1 MALVKDPISNLANAR
16 THMAN
21 ERTHLAYLR
30 TSLSLITFGITLN
43 RFSIFLRSNKTHPHL
58 QVHGPLYQSELVGIM
73 MVAVGIIILCWALF
87 RYIQVTKEIE
97 SDTYSSPK
105 KALIIITAIIL
116 ILGGFST
123 AWMFFTS
130 V

>member
-1 MALVKDPISNLANAR
+1 MALGNDPLSNLANAR

-43 RFSIFLRSNKTHPHL
+43 RFSIFLRANKARPHPK
-58 QVHGPLYQSELVGIM
+58 VHGPLYQSELVGIM
-73 MVAVGIIILCWALF
+73 MVALGILILCWALY
-87 RYIQVTKEIE
+87 RYVQVTKEIE

-105 KALIIITAIIL
+105 MAMIVLTAIIL

-130 V
+130 F

>member
-1 MALVKDPISNLANAR
+1 MALGSDPISNLANAR

-43 RFSIFLRSNKTHPHL
+43 RFSIFLRTNRTHPHPHI
-58 QVHGPLYQSELVGIM
+58 HGPLYQSELVGIL

-87 RYIQVTKEIE
+87 RYVQVTKEIE

-105 KALIIITAIIL
+105 TALVIITVIIL

-123 AWMFFTS
+123 GWMFFTS